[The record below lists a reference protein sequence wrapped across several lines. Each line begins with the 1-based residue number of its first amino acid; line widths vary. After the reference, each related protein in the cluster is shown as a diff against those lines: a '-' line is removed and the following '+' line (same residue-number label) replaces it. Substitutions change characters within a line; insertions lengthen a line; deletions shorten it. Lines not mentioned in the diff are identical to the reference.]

1 MNTRK
6 TSFWALAAVLWPLLA
21 PAAHMTHSNAR
32 PALALGV
39 AADAQGALW
48 SAGLDDHSRLFIQS
62 TTDDGKT
69 WQPRQVL
76 NTGDDVIAADGESR
90 PAMGFGPNGAV
101 VISYTQPLSKP
112 YTGNIRLLRS
122 ADGGRTFA
130 PPVTVHDDRQLIT
143 HRFAS
148 LAFDGDGDLNIVW
161 VDKRDATDKAYAGA
175 ALYGKVSHD
184 GGATFEPD
192 RKLADHSCECCRIA
206 LAAAPDGKLV
216 ALWRHVFD
224 GSIRDHAFAPLSALG
239 SQRKPTRATQD
250 GWVLAACP
258 HHGPGLAAA
267 SGGGYHAVWYG
278 LREGVV
284 AARYGRLGADG
295 QPMGAVQALPDAG
308 AEHADVAASGH
319 HVAVVWRSYDGQQTR
334 LRAWLSDDDGAHFT
348 LRELAG
354 STADNDHPR
363 LLRNGN
369 TLQVVWRTLDD
380 IQVYRLAP

>member
-6 TSFWALAAVLWPLLA
+6 TGRWALFAVLWPLLA
-21 PAAHMTHSNAR
+21 PAAQMTHSTAR
-32 PALALGV
+32 PSLALGV
-39 AADAQGALW
+39 AADAQGSLW
-48 SAGLDDHSRLFIQS
+48 IAGLDDHSRLFIQS
-62 TTDDGKT
+62 TNDDGKS

-90 PAMGFGPNGAV
+90 PAMAFSPDGAV

-130 PPVTVHDDRQLIT
+130 PPVTVHDDRQQIT

-161 VDKRDATDKAYAGA
+161 VDKRDATDQSYAGA

-206 LAAAPDGKLV
+206 LATGADGKLV
-216 ALWRHVFD
+216 AFWRHVFE
-224 GSIRDHAFAPLSALG
+224 GSIRDHGFAPLSDMGRGRA
-239 SQRKPTRATQD
+239 PVRATAD

-267 SGGGYHAVWYG
+267 SDGGYHAVWYG

-284 AARYGRLGADG
+284 AARYGRLSADG
-295 QPMGAVQALPDAG
+295 QPVGAVRALPDAG
-308 AEHADVAASGH
+308 AEHADVATSGH
-319 HVAVVWRSYDGQQTR
+319 KVAVVWRSYDGQQTR
-334 LRAWLSDDDGAHFT
+334 LRAWLSDDDGAHFV
-348 LRELAG
+348 LRELAA
-354 STADNDHPR
+354 SAADNDHPR
-363 LLRNGN
+363 LLRNGSA
-369 TLQVVWRTLDD
+369 LQVVWRTLDG
-380 IQVYRLAP
+380 IGVYGLAP